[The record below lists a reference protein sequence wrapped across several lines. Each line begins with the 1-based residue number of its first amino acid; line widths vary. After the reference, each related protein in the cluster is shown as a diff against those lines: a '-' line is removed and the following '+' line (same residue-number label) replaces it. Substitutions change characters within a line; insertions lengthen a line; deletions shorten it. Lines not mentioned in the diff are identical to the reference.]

1 VCVCGLVLAVVG
13 THGGANHSAQ
23 LADGK
28 PTALDSKPLA
38 HRCGKACWIGV
49 VALYGIPP
57 FPLTP
62 PAVTSVRPAVS
73 PLLQCLLVVLLRPR
87 CARVARCGS
96 RRLAA
101 ERERCRGDLHLCPL
115 PPPPTP
121 PVRPAAASASP
132 TVRRRSCALASS
144 PLVRRVVPTLRSS
157 SWTPPR
163 SSAGAAWNIHVAAS
177 APTGV
182 LVRTLLRSDVQ
193 SLAACSPW
201 RCRPRQ
207 PRCPTE
213 PTPLRPSWIRW
224 LQGLP
229 VPLGALCVLGLSR
242 RPPVTLPVH
251 WCRARHHSKAAALS
265 CPLVT

>member
-1 VCVCGLVLAVVG
+1 LAVVG

-121 PVRPAAASASP
+121 PVVTGRRVCVTDRASP
-132 TVRRRSCALASS
+132 VVCAGLLPARPSGGAHVALVLLDAATFFCGRRVEYSRRRLCANWCACPHPVTLGRAVARGVLAMALPS
-144 PLVRRVVPTLRSS
+144 
-157 SWTPPR
+157 TPASVSYR
-163 SSAGAAWNIHVAAS
+163 ADSSA
-177 APTGV
+177 P
-182 LVRTLLRSDVQ
+182 LLDI
-193 SLAACSPW
+193 W
-201 RCRPRQ
+201 
-207 PRCPTE
+207 
-213 PTPLRPSWIRW
+213 W